1 MDQKTNVSDFSP
13 PLAIQEL
20 LHSFPHLDRYIAET
34 LLIMHERGRLNE
46 LSDTSSNAA
55 QHPVN
60 EDQFVQQ
67 GAIIVTQ
74 NISSQI

>member
-55 QHPVN
+55 QRSVN

-74 NISSQI
+74 NISPQR

>member
-1 MDQKTNVSDFSP
+1 MDQKTNVSDFSS

-34 LLIMHERGRLNE
+34 LLIMHERGRLSE

-55 QHPVN
+55 QYPAHK
-60 EDQFVQQ
+60 DQFVQHD
-67 GAIIVTQ
+67 AIIVTQ
-74 NISSQI
+74 NISPKI